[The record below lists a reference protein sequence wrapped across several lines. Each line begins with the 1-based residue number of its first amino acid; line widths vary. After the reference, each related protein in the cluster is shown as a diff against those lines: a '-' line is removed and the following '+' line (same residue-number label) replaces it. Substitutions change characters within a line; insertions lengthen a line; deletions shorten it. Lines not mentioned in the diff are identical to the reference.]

1 MKISTAAEIIER
13 LGGINT
19 VGALT
24 NADYKAV
31 WNWKA
36 YNKFPARTYVVLD
49 AELRKRGLIAPAAL
63 WGMEE
68 TEFPTSV
75 KK

>member
-1 MKISTAAEIIER
+1 MKLSTAAEIIEK

-24 NADYKAV
+24 NSDYKAV

-36 YNKFPARTYVVLD
+36 GNWFPARTYVVLD
-49 AELRKRGLIAPAAL
+49 AELRKRGLIAPASL
-63 WGMEE
+63 WGMKQ
-68 TEFPTSV
+68 TEFE

>member
-1 MKISTAAEIIER
+1 MMLSTAAEIIER

-19 VGALT
+19 VAALT
-24 NADYKAV
+24 NTSYRAA

-36 YNKFPARTYVVLD
+36 ANKFPARTFLVID
-49 AELRKRGLIAPAAL
+49 CELRKQGLMAPASL

-68 TEFPTSV
+68 TEPTSGQ
-75 KK
+75 

>member
-1 MKISTAAEIIER
+1 MKVATAAEIIER
-13 LGGINT
+13 LGGINA
-19 VGALT
+19 VSALT
-24 NADYKAV
+24 NSDYKAV

-36 YNKFPARTYVVLD
+36 GNWFPARTYVVLD
-49 AELRKRGLIAPAAL
+49 TELRKRGLFAPAKL

-68 TEFPTSV
+68 TEFSTS